1 MAHACCKYM
10 TAHFHPTNC
19 LAVRTVAETH
29 SRVDLMDMADRYTC
43 EHFNEVVEC
52 EDFTSLS
59 PQHLCT
65 LLASSELNI
74 HSEMQVYKAAM
85 KWLKANP
92 QHHHAWLDHI
102 FSQVCVIL

>member
-1 MAHACCKYM
+1 MSQVELVAHACCKYM

-52 EDFTSLS
+52 EDFTSL
-59 PQHLCT
+59 
-65 LLASSELNI
+65 
-74 HSEMQVYKAAM
+74 
-85 KWLKANP
+85 
-92 QHHHAWLDHI
+92 
-102 FSQVCVIL
+102 